1 MYAKRLNGCASALFA
16 TLLICVQCSDN
27 DFDSICNGIFLVF
40 GTFSDGT
47 VAMQK
52 FPSDSLTRWIT
63 SQSEYFTRK
72 VIQKVSIFISIDSVD
87 KSSVRLRACDIKGRF
102 SIATGIYTLP
112 NNLNLNIVRTAGDNN
127 KYLVSKVDI

>member
-1 MYAKRLNGCASALFA
+1 
-16 TLLICVQCSDN
+16 
-27 DFDSICNGIFLVF
+27 
-40 GTFSDGT
+40 
-47 VAMQK
+47 MQK